1 MPPKILGNLIEKI
14 DRQFPLTSKF
24 QLTALLQQWLITS
37 GSTIGDL
44 HGKSSNP
51 ESWLW
56 IKINNNLYQINAD
69 TKRQGVQMFLKNEA
83 NKNPWVIIPTENSGN
98 LTKVTNDINGNPI
111 PLFYM
116 YKSL

>member
-1 MPPKILGNLIEKI
+1 MPPKILGNHIEKI

-98 LTKVTNDINGNPI
+98 LTKFTNDINGNPI
-111 PLFYM
+111 PCFYM
-116 YKSL
+116 YKS

>member
-1 MPPKILGNLIEKI
+1 MPPKILGNHIEKI

-98 LTKVTNDINGNPI
+98 LTKFTNDINGNPI
-111 PLFYM
+111 PGFYM
-116 YKSL
+116 YKS